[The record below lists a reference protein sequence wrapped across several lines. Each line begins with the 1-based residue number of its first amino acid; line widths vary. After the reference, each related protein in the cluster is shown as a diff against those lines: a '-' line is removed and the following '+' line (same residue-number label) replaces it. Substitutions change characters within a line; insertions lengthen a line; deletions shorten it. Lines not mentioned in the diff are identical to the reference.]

1 MNAQNEKALRLLIK
15 EAIKRK
21 IQLQNEQRLN
31 EEQQLRQ
38 IIKHLITE
46 VDADTNPAPYES
58 TALNA
63 LADALN
69 QILPVL
75 ETGLRKLKRPEER
88 QSYRAHVLQKFQS
101 IFDTFEALDAG
112 SSKKIGE
119 GPVNEQEDDA
129 VTIKIDDDARVMPS
143 DGKEDDRFK
152 DQKPDLDAD
161 EKDLEDLVIGTED
174 PTGAR
179 RAFNTINNSNIEK
192 LLADTRKLLVR
203 PEDRAEFKEYALYNV
218 DLWLLSYE
226 KDIADENGEPPAF
239 DKVIMP
245 KPEGAEVQGAAQEFE
260 SGEPEV
266 EDEVEDEVEEDEG
279 ISLPSIA
286 EFE

>member
-15 EAIKRK
+15 EAIKHK

-152 DQKPDLDAD
+152 DEKPDLDAD
-161 EKDLEDLVIGTED
+161 EKDLENLVIGTED

-266 EDEVEDEVEEDEG
+266 EDEVEEEPDLDLPEDLPEV
-279 ISLPSIA
+279 
-286 EFE
+286 